1 MDPLRLRR
9 LCADNWNKDYKVNN
23 SVRST
28 TSYYKITDP
37 SKSAVSLATY
47 TNQYS
52 KYIFNKIY
60 YNPTKFKSDSNLV
73 RYTRNC
79 LIAGKKYN
87 NGLVNY
93 MRS

>member
-1 MDPLRLRR
+1 MDLLRLRR
-9 LCADNWNKDYKVNN
+9 LCADNWNKSYKFNN

-47 TNQYS
+47 TDQYL
-52 KYIFNKIY
+52 KYILYNIY
-60 YNPTKFKSDSNLV
+60 YNPKKFKSDSNLV
-73 RYTRNC
+73 RHTRNC

-87 NGLVNY
+87 NGLVKY